1 MFIQATTIK
10 IPSEEVN
17 SNDTNSKLGSL
28 SLKDKM
34 ADTLSTFMS
43 ELVISIVVAIFTQNR
58 YPSNCFLIT
67 QCSTPKGHHPS
78 YKTFYLNYLHSFKT
92 RK

>member
-43 ELVISIVVAIFTQNR
+43 ELVISIVVAIFTQ
-58 YPSNCFLIT
+58 LIKIKSLE
-67 QCSTPKGHHPS
+67 CLSGFCYHDKS
-78 YKTFYLNYLHSFKT
+78 KASKNEVY
-92 RK
+92 